1 MAKWHEQIMESREPG
16 ILNIPGTKSGKN
28 ISNDG
33 SKLSEKSCALFESK
47 EIDRSDLILPNCLA
61 VKFTYFNKIRKS
73 KIFPDNIS
81 KSGKRAIWKIKEWP
95 DGIYRLEV
103 SIFQEFST
111 NPLNVSV
118 SSHNSVDSSE
128 TLESNQEFYNSEN
141 FETFENISTLYS
153 RGVRCKY

>member
-1 MAKWHEQIMESREPG
+1 MIEAWCITCLNQQILIFNFSQPPACFNNKLIWEYFWPKSNFRPVLGSHRSPLGPQKSQIKLTIASFLSPNQMEH
-16 ILNIPGTKSGKN
+16 T
-28 ISNDG
+28 
-33 SKLSEKSCALFESK
+33 
-47 EIDRSDLILPNCLA
+47 
-61 VKFTYFNKIRKS
+61 V
-73 KIFPDNIS
+73 FPDNIS

-128 TLESNQEFYNSEN
+128 TLESNQRV
-141 FETFENISTLYS
+141 L
-153 RGVRCKY
+153 